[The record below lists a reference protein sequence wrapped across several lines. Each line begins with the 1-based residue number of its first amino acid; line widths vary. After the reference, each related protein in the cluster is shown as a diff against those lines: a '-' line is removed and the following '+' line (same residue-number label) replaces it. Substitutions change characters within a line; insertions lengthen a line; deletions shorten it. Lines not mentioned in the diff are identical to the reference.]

1 MKKFTIKLSENEVKN
16 FINLLNNFSKMLDL
30 FKKLEE
36 DIKADKSFNKMENKI
51 YRIYENFE
59 HIGQRLFHF
68 IDKKFPK
75 KLVSDNW
82 QLKMIKKYLKRQGF
96 PE

>member
-1 MKKFTIKLSENEVKN
+1 
-16 FINLLNNFSKMLDL
+16 
-30 FKKLEE
+30 
-36 DIKADKSFNKMENKI
+36 MENKI